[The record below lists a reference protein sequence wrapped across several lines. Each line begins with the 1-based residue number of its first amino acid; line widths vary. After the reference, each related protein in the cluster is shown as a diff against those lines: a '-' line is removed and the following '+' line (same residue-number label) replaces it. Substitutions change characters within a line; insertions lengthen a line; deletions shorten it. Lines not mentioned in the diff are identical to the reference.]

1 MLTVSLRTH
10 PGTVR
15 AINED
20 TVLWDPE
27 LSLLAVADGMGG
39 HNAGEVAS
47 RLAIETI
54 RTFLEKSAESH
65 DCTWPFGVDVAVSL
79 EMNRLRTAVK
89 LANRRIFRESEERV
103 EYTGMGTTV
112 VAALAAGPRVTFVSV
127 GDSRIYI
134 VGERELQQVS
144 RDDSFMGLLSKE
156 AGLDAKALDRH
167 PLRHVLTNVVGARP
181 ELEVSGDEFEL
192 QDGQAILLCS
202 DGLYGAVQEPR
213 LHALATSEGD
223 LDQAAD
229 AMLRT
234 AIDAMADDN
243 VSLLMAR
250 YTADRQT

>member
-15 AINED
+15 TINED
-20 TVLWDPE
+20 TVLWDPG

-54 RTFLEKSAESH
+54 RTFLEKSAGSH
-65 DCTWPFGVDVAVSL
+65 DCTWPFGVDVTVSL
-79 EMNRLRTAVK
+79 EMNRLRTAVR

-112 VAALAAGPRVTFVSV
+112 VAALVEGPRVTFVSV
-127 GDSRIYI
+127 GDSRIYL
-134 VGERELQQVS
+134 VTARELQQVS

-156 AGLDAKALDRH
+156 AGLDAKALEKH

-181 ELEVSGDEFEL
+181 DLELSGDEFEL
-192 QDGQAILLCS
+192 QDGQAIMLCS
-202 DGLYGAVQEPR
+202 DGLYGSVPEPQ
-213 LHALATSEGD
+213 LHAAASMAE
-223 LDQAAD
+223 LDRAAD
-229 AMLRT
+229 AMIRA
-234 AIDAMADDN
+234 AIEGRSDDN
-243 VSLLMAR
+243 VSVLLAR
-250 YTADRQT
+250 YTADPQT

>member
-20 TVLWDPE
+20 TILWDPG

-54 RTFLEKSAESH
+54 RMFLQKSAESH

-156 AGLDAKALDRH
+156 AGLDAKALDKH

-181 ELEVSGDEFEL
+181 EIEVSGDEFEL
-192 QDGQAILLCS
+192 HDGQAILLCS
-202 DGLYGAVQEPR
+202 DGLYGAVPEPQ
-213 LHALATSEGD
+213 LHALATSDGD
-223 LDQAAD
+223 LDRAAD

-234 AIDAMADDN
+234 AIESMADDN
-243 VSLLMAR
+243 VSLLLAR
-250 YTADRQT
+250 YTADR

>member
-15 AINED
+15 TINED
-20 TVLWDPE
+20 TVLWDPG

-65 DCTWPFGVDVAVSL
+65 DCTWPFGVDVTVSL
-79 EMNRLRTAVK
+79 EMNRLRTAVR

-112 VAALAAGPRVTFVSV
+112 VAALVAGPRVTFVSV
-127 GDSRIYI
+127 GDSRIYL
-134 VGERELQQVS
+134 VGARELQQVS

-156 AGLDAKALDRH
+156 AGLDAKALEKH

-181 ELEVSGDEFEL
+181 ELELSGDEFEL
-192 QDGQAILLCS
+192 QDGQAIMLCS
-202 DGLYGAVQEPR
+202 DGLYGTVPEPQ
-213 LHALATSEGD
+213 LYAAASVAD

-229 AMLRT
+229 AMIRA
-234 AIDAMADDN
+234 AIEGRSDDN
-243 VSLLMAR
+243 VSVLLAR
-250 YTADRQT
+250 YTADPQT

>member
-15 AINED
+15 TINED
-20 TVLWDPE
+20 TVLWDPG

-54 RTFLEKSAESH
+54 RAFLEKSAKSH
-65 DCTWPFGVDVAVSL
+65 DCTWPFGVDVTVSL
-79 EMNRLRTAVK
+79 EMNRLRTAVR

-112 VAALAAGPRVTFVSV
+112 VAALVAGPRVTFVSV
-127 GDSRIYI
+127 GDSRLYL
-134 VGERELQQVS
+134 VGARELQQVS

-156 AGLDAKALDRH
+156 AGLDAKALEKH

-181 ELEVSGDEFEL
+181 DLELSGDEFEL
-192 QDGQAILLCS
+192 QDGQAIMLCS
-202 DGLYGAVQEPR
+202 DGLYGSIPEPE
-213 LHALATSEGD
+213 LHAAASMAD

-229 AMLRT
+229 AMIRA
-234 AIDAMADDN
+234 AIEGRSDDN
-243 VSLLMAR
+243 VSVLLAR
-250 YTADRQT
+250 YTADPQT

>member
-54 RTFLEKSAESH
+54 RMFLEKSAESH

-79 EMNRLRTAVK
+79 ETNRLRTAVK

-127 GDSRIYI
+127 GDSRIYV

-156 AGLDAKALDRH
+156 AGLDAKALESH
-167 PLRHVLTNVVGARP
+167 PLRHVLTNVVGAKP
-181 ELEVSGDEFEL
+181 DLEVSGDEFEL
-192 QDGQAILLCS
+192 HDGQTILLCS
-202 DGLYGAVQEPR
+202 DGLYGAVPEPQ
-213 LHALATSEGD
+213 LHALATSDVD

-229 AMLRT
+229 AMLRA
-234 AIDAMADDN
+234 AIESMADDN
-243 VSLLMAR
+243 VSLLLTR
-250 YTADRQT
+250 YTADR

>member
-15 AINED
+15 TINED
-20 TVLWDPE
+20 TVLWDPG

-65 DCTWPFGVDVAVSL
+65 DCTWPFGVDVSVSL
-79 EMNRLRTAVK
+79 EMNRLRTAVR

-112 VAALAAGPRVTFVSV
+112 VAALVAGPRVTFVSV
-127 GDSRIYI
+127 GDSRIYL
-134 VGERELQQVS
+134 VAARELQQVS

-156 AGLDAKALDRH
+156 AGLDAKALEKH

-181 ELEVSGDEFEL
+181 DLELSGDEFEL
-192 QDGQAILLCS
+192 QDGQAIILCS
-202 DGLYGAVQEPR
+202 DGLYGSVPEPE
-213 LHALATSEGD
+213 LHAAASMAD
-223 LDQAAD
+223 IDQAAD
-229 AMLRT
+229 AMIRA
-234 AIDAMADDN
+234 AIEGRSDDN
-243 VSLLMAR
+243 VSVLLAR
-250 YTADRQT
+250 YTADPQT

>member
-10 PGTVR
+10 PGTIR
-15 AINED
+15 TINED
-20 TVLWDPE
+20 TVLWDPG

-54 RTFLEKSAESH
+54 RAFLEKSAKSH
-65 DCTWPFGVDVAVSL
+65 DCTWPFGVDVTVSL
-79 EMNRLRTAVK
+79 EMNRLRTAVR

-112 VAALAAGPRVTFVSV
+112 VAALVAGPRVTFVSV
-127 GDSRIYI
+127 GDSRLYL
-134 VGERELQQVS
+134 VGARELQQVS

-156 AGLDAKALDRH
+156 AGLDAKALEKH

-181 ELEVSGDEFEL
+181 DLELSGDEFEL
-192 QDGQAILLCS
+192 QDGQAIMLCS
-202 DGLYGAVQEPR
+202 DGLYGAVPEPQ
-213 LHALATSEGD
+213 LHVAAAVAD

-229 AMLRT
+229 TMIRA
-234 AIDAMADDN
+234 AIEGQSDDN
-243 VSLLMAR
+243 VSVLLAR
-250 YTADRQT
+250 YTADPQT